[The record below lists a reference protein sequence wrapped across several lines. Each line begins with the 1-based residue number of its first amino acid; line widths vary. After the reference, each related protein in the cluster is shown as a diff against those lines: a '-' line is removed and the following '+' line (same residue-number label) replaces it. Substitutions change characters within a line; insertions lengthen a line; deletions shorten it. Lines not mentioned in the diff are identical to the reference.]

1 MQIPFGLSGGPLSLL
16 KAIVKKQKEIVPEL
30 SLEIDASTNS
40 IEVAV
45 AYVLTKLVEN
55 KGPTEIA
62 KCLDVDASFKE
73 SIVHTITKIKG
84 LYIDGESCT
93 STLNSHFSG
102 AVFKLRGNFESLR
115 AEPDAELSIRTGE
128 NLSPTPKVSTQRQR
142 LS

>member
-16 KAIVKKQKEIVPEL
+16 KAIVKKQKEIVPKL
-30 SLEIDASTNS
+30 SLEIDASNS

-62 KCLDVDASFKE
+62 KCLDVDASSKE
-73 SIVHTITKIKG
+73 SIVKTIKKIKR
-84 LYIDGESCT
+84 LCIDGESCT
-93 STLNSHFSG
+93 AHLSSHFSG

-115 AEPDAELSIRTGE
+115 AEPDAEVSIRPGE
-128 NLSPTPKVSTQRQR
+128 NLSPTPKVSTQRQM